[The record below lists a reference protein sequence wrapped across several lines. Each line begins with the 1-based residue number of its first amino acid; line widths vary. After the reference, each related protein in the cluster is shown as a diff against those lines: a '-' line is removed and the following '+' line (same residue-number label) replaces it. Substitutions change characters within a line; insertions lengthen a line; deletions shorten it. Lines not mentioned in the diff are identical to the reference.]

1 MGISAGI
8 DLGSTMVKLAIIE
21 NGHIVK
27 REAADAASRPLDA
40 AKNLLKL
47 VPEGCA
53 VMATGYGRDLLEIE
67 YGFPAITE
75 IKAHAVGARFL
86 DNSCSAVIDIGG
98 QDVKAMMIDTAG
110 KVGKFEM
117 NDRCSAGTGRFLE
130 IMAQRLGFTL
140 EEFQRTS
147 ARGAAAVTINSM
159 CTVFAESEV
168 IGLLA
173 RGFKR
178 EDIGH
183 ALHLSIARRIAAMFS
198 RIGQSGSSVLATGG
212 GSLNTLLVS
221 MVGTLTCCALNNCE
235 LSQYAGAIGCA
246 LYANNANLTKE
257 KYGRN
262 NC

>member
-1 MGISAGI
+1 MSISAGI
-8 DLGSTMVKLAIIE
+8 DIGSTAIKLAVIE

-40 AKNLLKL
+40 AKDLLSHL
-47 VPEGCA
+47 PESCP
-53 VMATGYGRDLLEIE
+53 VVATGYGRDLVDVA
-67 YGFPAITE
+67 YGFPTITE

-86 DNSCSAVIDIGG
+86 DPDCSAVIDIGG
-98 QDVKAMMIDTAG
+98 QDVKAMVLDTAG
-110 KVGKFEM
+110 KVSKFEM

-130 IMAQRLGFTL
+130 IMANRLGFTL

-147 ARGAAAVTINSM
+147 ARSAAAVTVNSM

-198 RIGQSGSSVLATGG
+198 RIGQSGCHVLATGG
-212 GSLNTLLVS
+212 GSLNTLLIS
-221 MVGTLTCCALNNCE
+221 MVGTLTGCAINNGE

-246 LYANNANLTKE
+246 LHANNANLTKE
-257 KYGRN
+257 KYVRN
-262 NC
+262 NR